1 MVALGWDGG
10 EALDLQVERRPVRIW
25 SEGSRL
31 AADLFKPVGS
41 DAGAPAIL
49 LCHGWGGLKTHLAR
63 YAEVFARHGY
73 VALTFDYRG
82 WGESDGKLIPLAD
95 TPMLVEAGEQTL
107 RARVL
112 REIVDPID
120 QTTDIKN
127 CLAYLLSEEGV
138 DASRIGLWGSS
149 YGGGHVVFTA
159 GNDDRVRA
167 VVAQIGGYGFPPEYR
182 DAARARQADRARGR
196 IDPPV
201 PQHGL
206 DGTPGLKGTPDIA
219 RMVEHFPLRAADQ
232 VRVPTLIMDAEFEE
246 LNDRHKHGEA
256 AHAIIK
262 RNAPSEY
269 HTFPG
274 KHYDVYDEFFQP
286 SVDLA
291 LYWFDKH
298 LGAGAATS
306 EVSP

>member
-1 MVALGWDGG
+1 MNG
-10 EALDLQVERRPVRIW
+10 EFDLTPVRIW

-31 AADLFKPVGS
+31 AAELFKPR
-41 DAGAPAIL
+41 GALKPGPAIL
-49 LCHGWGGLKTHLAR
+49 LCHGWGGLKSHLAR
-63 YAEVFARHGY
+63 YASVFAGHGY

-95 TPMLVEAGEQTL
+95 TPMLTEAGEHTVKAQ
-107 RARVL
+107 VL

-120 QTTDIKN
+120 QTTDVKN
-127 CLAYLLSEEGV
+127 CLAYLATEDGV
-138 DASRIGLWGSS
+138 DASRLGLWGSS

-159 GNDDRVRA
+159 GNAARVKA
-167 VVAQIGGYGFPPEYR
+167 VVAQIGGYGFPLQSR
-182 DAARARQADRARGR
+182 DAARRRQADRARGL
-196 IDPPV
+196 IAPPV
-201 PQHGL
+201 PQDGL

-219 RMVEHFPLRAADQ
+219 RMVEHFPLRAAEQ
-232 VRVPTLIMDAEFEE
+232 VRAPTLIMDAEFEE
-246 LNDRHKHGEA
+246 LNDRHEHGEA
-256 AHAIIK
+256 AYNIIRK
-262 RNAPSEY
+262 NAPSEY

-298 LGAGAATS
+298 LAEGAQEPAR
-306 EVSP
+306 